1 MISSAALLNKKISPF
16 PPLQRGDERIS
27 RSRFFFGAAS
37 MLVVALLFLPVV
49 AGGEEVGR
57 DGPKANKGR
66 NRIVVYPIE
75 NLTGAAAPIKEIR
88 KMCIE
93 KLKAHGVDVLEEELL
108 EQLMA
113 KYRVRYTGGIN
124 REIAKALKQDVDVEG
139 ILINSLEFYS
149 DANPPKISLIS
160 RLVSTGEDP
169 SILWIDG
176 VGLAGDDS
184 PGILDLG
191 LIEDPNLLMDKALKT
206 IMNSLM
212 RYLSGGPEGRAGQS
226 AKKKFNPKIFYRSP
240 VLEFNRKYTV
250 AIAPFFSIS
259 DRKYVGEIMGLHFAR
274 ELKRTGNF
282 NVIEPGIVR
291 QVFLELRI
299 VMEQGVSLANAELI
313 FGMLNADLVVSGEV
327 IDYEDYQGIWGKPKV
342 SFSAQLIER
351 RTREVMWSS
360 HSYNEGDDGVFFFDR
375 GRVNTASAMTSQMIQ
390 AIGRMM
396 FEDSK
401 RGQGVAGS
409 RTRVK

>member
-1 MISSAALLNKKISPF
+1 MISLTVFLNK
-16 PPLQRGDERIS
+16 
-27 RSRFFFGAAS
+27 
-37 MLVVALLFLPVV
+37 LVLIFV
-49 AGGEEVGR
+49 AGFFLFPNLAKTEEVGK
-57 DGPKANKGR
+57 DSAIASKGKS
-66 NRIVVYPIE
+66 RIAIYPVE
-75 NLTGAAAPIKEIR
+75 NLSGIVAPVKEIR
-88 KMCIE
+88 QVCIE
-93 KLKAHGVDVLEEELL
+93 KLKGHGVDVLEEEVL
-108 EQLMA
+108 EKFMT
-113 KYRVRYTGGIN
+113 KYRIRYTGGVN
-124 REIAKALKQDVDVEG
+124 REIAKAFRQDINVDGV
-139 ILINSLEFYS
+139 LIISLGFYS

-169 SILWIDG
+169 SILWMDG

-206 IMNSLM
+206 ILNSLV
-212 RYLSGGPEGRAGQS
+212 RYLSGGPEGRVGQS

-390 AIGRMM
+390 AIGRIML
-396 FEDSK
+396 EDSK

-409 RTRVK
+409 RTQVK